1 MIDRD
6 IAPELDFPELA
17 LIEEYYRASRVY
29 VNRAGAV
36 PQENIDAF
44 EMALAEGQESAEEA
58 SDEAPFIRLG
68 DGLDP
73 AKLVGGDHI
82 AYTMGALRGIVG
94 L

>member
-17 LIEEYYRASRVY
+17 LINEYNRASRVY

-36 PQENIDAF
+36 PQENIEAF
-44 EMALAEGQESAEEA
+44 EMALAEEEPAGAA
-58 SDEAPFIRLG
+58 STEPSFLRLG
-68 DGLDP
+68 DGLNP
-73 AKLVGGDHI
+73 ETLVGGDHI
-82 AYTMGALRGIVG
+82 AYTLGALRGIVG